1 MATGRIQVAAVGIQD
16 YFITGNPDITYFKE
30 KYNKHTKF
38 ALEILD
44 NTFEDRVDF
53 GHTISCIIPRKGDL
67 IRNMYLRIELPA
79 LPQGMSGTF
88 GYTNSIGNAIIEY
101 ADLLIGGQL
110 VERLTGEYM
119 EIYNQLY
126 ISESQQK
133 ALEIMVG
140 TTNSRTALGAA
151 TPANG
156 YPSTFLVPLPFYFN
170 RVDSL
175 NVPLSAITK
184 QEVEVRIKLRPLNQC
199 IVSPSVANIPNDLSG
214 PPAVLN
220 ATLPVEYVF
229 LDNAEI
235 NYFMDN
241 RLDYL
246 ITQVQLAQNNTDIN
260 DVAHGNQYKLNFI
273 NPVKELFFVIQTA
286 NLVSENS
293 TWNDWFNFGNWEES
307 TVQNPRYH
315 QLNKLQ
321 LDFNYETVISS
332 EVADATM
339 MFGTQAMLHHTRVP
353 STQSNC
359 LAYTYSFAIDPE
371 FYLPTGQV
379 NMSRIQNQ
387 LLTLHLNPTSDPQ
400 SELKNV
406 RVYAISYNVLRIENG
421 LGGLLFI
428 DNSR

>member
-16 YFITGNPDITYFKE
+16 YFISSNPDITYFKE

-44 NTFEDRVDF
+44 NPFEDTVSF
-53 GHTISCIIPRKGDL
+53 GRTITCVIPRKGDL
-67 IRNMYLRIELPA
+67 IRNMYLRLELPVIEE
-79 LPQGMSGTF
+79 GSDW
-88 GYTNSIGNAIIEY
+88 GYTNSIGNAIIEH
-101 ADLLIGGQL
+101 ADLVIGGQL
-110 VERLTGEYM
+110 IERLTGEYM

-133 ALEIMVG
+133 ALHIMVG
-140 TTNSRTALGAA
+140 TTNSRTGLGPATAA
-151 TPANG
+151 TG

-175 NVPLSAITK
+175 NIPLSALTK
-184 QEVEVRIKLRPLNQC
+184 QEVEVRIKLRPITQC
-199 IVSPSVANIPNDLSG
+199 VVSPTSVLPYVAPLGLEI
-214 PPAVLN
+214 LN

-229 LDNAEI
+229 LDNSEI
-235 NYFMDN
+235 NYFMNN

-246 ITQVQLAQNNTDIN
+246 ITQVQLAQNNN
-260 DVAHGNQYKLNFI
+260 DDKDGGFVTEKQYRLNFV
-273 NPVKELFFVIQTA
+273 NPVKELYFAIQTA
-286 NLVSENS
+286 NLVATNS
-293 TWNDWFNFGNWEES
+293 SMNDWFNFGNGDPS
-307 TVQNPRYH
+307 VIQNPNYH

-321 LDFNYETVISS
+321 LDFNYETIISS

-339 MFGTQAMLHHTRVP
+339 MFGTQALLHHTRVP
-353 STQSNC
+353 NTVSNC
-359 LAYTYSFAIDPE
+359 LVYTYSFAIDPE

-387 LLTLHLNPTSDPQ
+387 LLTLYLNATNTAVD
-400 SELKNV
+400 ELRNI
-406 RVYAISYNVLRIENG
+406 RVYALSYNVLRIEDG
-421 LGGLLFI
+421 MAGLLFI